1 MKKNILFLALI
12 IVIATAE
19 CQNAFITL
27 DTNHILIGDQVKM
40 DITLQNAPDATIL
53 FPSICDTCIPNLEI
67 TKRSNIDTLHE
78 NGQTILRQQYT
89 LTGFD
94 SGSFYIPPFT
104 FYTVDSEMVAQTTA
118 SMLHINT
125 VKVDTT
131 QAIKD
136 IKPPLKAPITFK
148 EILPYLIGAIAL
160 ALLVLG
166 TIWLIRH
173 FLPKHKNNA
182 AEYTKPLE
190 PAEVIALRDL
200 ESLWQKKLC
209 EKGHF
214 KEFYS
219 KLSLIT
225 RTYIYHRWDISSLE
239 MVTSEVCQA
248 LQSTPTSPTDIH
260 NVKQALET
268 ADLVKFAKVQPLDH
282 ENKANYDYI
291 VSFVKN
297 TTPVAT
303 TKDEQ

>member
-1 MKKNILFLALI
+1 
-12 IVIATAE
+12 
-19 CQNAFITL
+19 
-27 DTNHILIGDQVKM
+27 
-40 DITLQNAPDATIL
+40 
-53 FPSICDTCIPNLEI
+53 
-67 TKRSNIDTLHE
+67 
-78 NGQTILRQQYT
+78 
-89 LTGFD
+89 
-94 SGSFYIPPFT
+94 
-104 FYTVDSEMVAQTTA
+104 
-118 SMLHINT
+118 MLHINT

-166 TIWLIRH
+166 IIWLIRH
-173 FLPKHKNNA
+173 FLPKRKNNA

-225 RTYIYHRWDISSLE
+225 RTYIFIITIDIFYFLSIDCIYSFAINLDNA
-239 MVTSEVCQA
+239 SVCEKLSKDA
-248 LQSTPTSPTDIH
+248 
-260 NVKQALET
+260 
-268 ADLVKFAKVQPLDH
+268 
-282 ENKANYDYI
+282 
-291 VSFVKN
+291 SF
-297 TTPVAT
+297 T
-303 TKDEQ
+303 